1 MNFYQK
7 MPEILKNSI
16 FPILAFAGAGN
27 GSWLRGNS
35 ASQWVF
41 REYITKSPKIQGFP
55 PQNPRI
61 SSQIHTWVGLGTAS
75 VWFPSPS
82 WPSLFSPKANTE
94 PLSAGTTGIQQ
105 EFNNRRKNSILGQM
119 SQNSGAKG
127 ADLGE
132 KGWIF
137 GEKAWMLGQFS
148 QIFGKKEW
156 NLGEKGQIL
165 GQFSQNLGAKG
176 ADLGKKGWILKKKG
190 MDLGIVFPEF
200 GAERGR
206 FWAKWADFK
215 GKGLDFGEKGR
226 ILGQFSQI
234 FGEKMGWIWGQ
245 KGRI

>member
-94 PLSAGTTGIQQ
+94 PLSAGTTGIQ
-105 EFNNRRKNSILGQM
+105 
-119 SQNSGAKG
+119 
-127 ADLGE
+127 GE
-132 KGWIF
+132 KTGFWDRCPRIQ
-137 GEKAWMLGQFS
+137 GQ
-148 QIFGKKEW
+148 
-156 NLGEKGQIL
+156 KGQIW
-165 GQFSQNLGAKG
+165 
-176 ADLGKKGWILKKKG
+176 GKKGGFLGKRRGCWGSFHRFLGKRSGIWEKK
-190 MDLGIVFPEF
+190 
-200 GAERGR
+200 GR
-206 FWAKWADFK
+206 FWDSFP
-215 GKGLDFGEKGR
+215 R
-226 ILGQFSQI
+226 
-234 FGEKMGWIWGQ
+234 IWGQ
-245 KGRI
+245 KGRIWGKRDGF